1 MAGTACHVVG
11 STTRVGLT
19 QALDLMPSKPLAD
32 LQSRLKDIDEI
43 LAARDAICPTGAG
56 RPAQRKGA
64 AVIAG
69 GTVLLSALFEGFVEE
84 LFELTVDRLYAG
96 TPAGTRT
103 TLKEH
108 TSRKNNNANVHQV
121 NTLFFYLGVPW
132 VMSHPKIHWRKFNNA
147 KVQERL
153 GKLSKA
159 RNELAHGKNHAVTK
173 PMLKAWRDFVWR
185 LAGKLDEI
193 AADHIQKRTGVRPW

>member
-1 MAGTACHVVG
+1 
-11 STTRVGLT
+11 
-19 QALDLMPSKPLAD
+19 MPSKPLTD

-43 LAARDAICPTGAG
+43 LSARDAICPAGAG

-84 LFELTVDRLYAG
+84 LFELAVDNLYAQ
-96 TPAGTRT
+96 TAVVTRNS
-103 TLKEH
+103 LKEH

-121 NTLFFYLGVPW
+121 NTLFFYLGIPW
-132 VMSHPKIHWRKFNNA
+132 VMSHPKVHWRKFANT
-147 KVQERL
+147 KVQARL

-173 PMLKAWRDFVWR
+173 PMLKAWRDFIAR
-185 LAGKLDEI
+185 LAEKLDEI
-193 AADHIQKRTGVRPW
+193 AADHIEAETGIRPW